1 MNKETIFSVVR
12 TLLSAFG
19 SFLIGKNIAGT
30 TVDMVVWEMWVGGF
44 MGAIS
49 LAWSIFDKTAT
60 IEMFQSGIR
69 NFLILIG
76 GFLVGWGKLAQ
87 GTWDAVMGIIVIILP
102 FIYSRLSKQKSID
115 IAVGKLGLR
124 DLNGPKQMD
133 EAITPVAH
141 TPLETKSNNN

>member
-44 MGAIS
+44 MGAAS

-87 GTWDAVMGIIVIILP
+87 GTWDAIMGIIVILLP
-102 FIYSRLSKQKSID
+102 FIYSQLSKQKSID
-115 IAVGKLGLR
+115 IATGKLGLR
-124 DLNGPKQMD
+124 DLSGVKEM
-133 EAITPVAH
+133 EAPVNPVAH
-141 TPLETKSNNN
+141 TPETKPSNN